1 MRTTSFSTIKP
12 LRVYSPGLRR
22 LLIKLNLVTAQAAD
36 ALAAKVPEVKVITA
50 IADFVPGSEERIVA
64 QVAAELGIEV
74 ADLSSKAALDE
85 LSRSGLL
92 GLIDGEVLLGHRCVP
107 IRGKDD
113 ELTVAFADPLDLE
126 SISNIEFLTGKR
138 LRVMIAKEGSICEVI
153 ERSVGV
159 SDANLDTADDGL
171 RLTTLTTDQEI
182 AVGAIPGDAS
192 EEVGSKTAPIVKIVN
207 KILADARA
215 AHASDVHIEPT
226 AQSLE
231 VRFRIDGVM
240 QSHLTA
246 PKKLQPY
253 ILTRIKLLSGMDI
266 TEKRRP
272 QDGRFRI
279 RTANGEAVDIRAS
292 AVPTP
297 SGEKIVLR
305 LLGNASEERTV
316 DSLHLPAPVR
326 TALLEVLRS
335 KDRIVLVCG
344 PTGSGK
350 TTTLYSLL
358 NHVKEGTT
366 NIITVEDP
374 IEMRIQGATQ
384 IQVDAKIGMTFASGL
399 RSILRQDPDII
410 LVGEIRDLET
420 AEVAFQA
427 AQTGHFVLSTLH
439 TNTAPSAVI
448 RLRDLGLAPFVIASS
463 LGGVL
468 AQRLVRKLCKCS
480 KPLDEAAAATLGAR
494 YHINAATA
502 RKQVGCEECDG
513 SGYKGRIGVYSFFH
527 VGAEVRELI
536 RTGAG
541 EDELTQAAKAHG
553 MKDLHAA
560 GLELVLA
567 GLTSPDELERV
578 IGISESAPS
587 GLALPHPDEGSR
599 RPIAASATVPHQELP
614 VEKPKPSRVRSGKA
628 AQSIETLVSAYES
641 GEGVEKERPVPR
653 ILLVDD
659 DEGVRA
665 VMSRA
670 LRKAEF
676 EVIEAAD
683 GYEGLDRART
693 MVPDIVVSDLVMPGL
708 DGRELLG
715 ELRKYPETSTIPV
728 LMLTGSDG
736 EENEILLIEAG
747 ANDFVSKASSPPLV
761 IARIRRL
768 LGA

>member
-1 MRTTSFSTIKP
+1 
-12 LRVYSPGLRR
+12 
-22 LLIKLNLVTAQAAD
+22 
-36 ALAAKVPEVKVITA
+36 
-50 IADFVPGSEERIVA
+50 
-64 QVAAELGIEV
+64 
-74 ADLSSKAALDE
+74 
-85 LSRSGLL
+85 
-92 GLIDGEVLLGHRCVP
+92 
-107 IRGKDD
+107 
-113 ELTVAFADPLDLE
+113 
-126 SISNIEFLTGKR
+126 
-138 LRVMIAKEGSICEVI
+138 MIAKEGSICELI

-159 SDANLDTADDGL
+159 ADAKSESAEDGL
-171 RLTTLTTDQEI
+171 RLTTLTTDNEV
-182 AVGAIPGDAS
+182 AVGVIPGDAS

-215 AHASDVHIEPT
+215 AHASDVHVEPT

-240 QSHLTA
+240 QSHLTV

-279 RTANGEAVDIRAS
+279 RTADGEAVDIRAS

-305 LLGNASEERTV
+305 LLGNASEERSV
-316 DSLHLPAPVR
+316 DSLHLPPSVKA
-326 TALLEVLRS
+326 ALLEVLRS

-439 TNTAPSAVI
+439 TNSAPSAVI

-468 AQRLVRKLCKCS
+468 AQRLVRKLCTKCCA
-480 KPLDEAAAATLGAR
+480 PLGEAEAATFHAR
-494 YHINAATA
+494 YHVATA
-502 RKQVGCEECDG
+502 GVRKQAGCEGCDG
-513 SGYKGRIGVYSFFH
+513 SGYKGRIGVYSFFP

-536 RTGAG
+536 RLGAS
-541 EDELTQAAKAHG
+541 EDELTQAAKHHG
-553 MKDLHAA
+553 MKELHAA
-560 GLELVLA
+560 GLDLVVQ

-578 IGISESAPS
+578 IGMAEGVSTTP
-587 GLALPHPDEGSR
+587 ALPFH
-599 RPIAASATVPHQELP
+599 ELP
-614 VEKPKPSRVRSGKA
+614 LERPKPGRVRSGQPV
-628 AQSIETLVSAYES
+628 QSIESLVNAYEHD
-641 GEGVEKERPVPR
+641 VVERPVPR

-683 GYEGLDRART
+683 GYEGLDRARS

-708 DGRELLG
+708 DGRELLS
-715 ELRKYPETSTIPV
+715 ELRKCPETSAIPV

>member
-1 MRTTSFSTIKP
+1 MRTTSFSTVKP
-12 LRVYSPGLRR
+12 LRVFSPGLRR
-22 LLIKLNLVTAQAAD
+22 ILIKLNFVTAAAAD
-36 ALAAKVPEVKVITA
+36 ALAARPPEVKLITA
-50 IADFVPGSEERIVA
+50 VADFAPGSEDRIVE
-64 QVAAELGIEV
+64 QLSRELNIEV
-74 ADLSSKAALDE
+74 ADLTSKAAVDAIA
-85 LSRSGLL
+85 RSGLL
-92 GLIDGEVLLGHRCVP
+92 GLIEGEVLLSHRCVP
-107 IRGKDD
+107 VSSRED
-113 ELTVAFADPLDLE
+113 ELSVAFADPLDLE
-126 SISNIEFLTGKR
+126 SISNIEFLAGKR
-138 LRVMIAKEGSICEVI
+138 VRVMIAKEGNICEMI

-159 SDANLDTADDGL
+159 ADARSESAEEGL
-171 RLTTLTTDQEI
+171 RLTTLTTDHEV

-240 QSHLTA
+240 QSHLTI

-279 RTANGEAVDIRAS
+279 RTADGEAVDIRAS

-305 LLGNASEERTV
+305 LLGNASEERSV
-316 DSLHLPAPVR
+316 DSLHLPASVKS
-326 TALLEVLRS
+326 ALLEVLRS

-439 TNTAPSAVI
+439 TNTAASAVI

-468 AQRLVRKLCKCS
+468 AQRLVRKLCTKCCA
-480 KPLDEAAAATLGAR
+480 PLGEAEAATFGAR
-494 YHINAATA
+494 YHIATA
-502 RKQVGCEECDG
+502 EVRKQVGCEECDG
-513 SGYKGRIGVYSFFH
+513 SGYKGRIGVYSFFP

-536 RTGAG
+536 RLGAG
-541 EDELTQAAKAHG
+541 EDELTKAAKHHG
-553 MKDLHAA
+553 MKELHAA
-560 GLELVLA
+560 GLDLVA
-567 GLTSPDELERV
+567 QGLTSPDELERV
-578 IGISESAPS
+578 VGVAESVQVTT
-587 GLALPHPDEGSR
+587 ALPFHEEDR
-599 RPIAASATVPHQELP
+599 AKPIAASATHPVQELP
-614 VEKPKPSRVRSGKA
+614 LERPKPSRVRGGTP
-628 AQSIETLVSAYES
+628 AQSIESLVNAYEHDTA
-641 GEGVEKERPVPR
+641 ERPVPR

-683 GYEGLDRART
+683 GYEGLDRARAL
-693 MVPDIVVSDLVMPGL
+693 VPDIVVSDLVMPGL
-708 DGRELLG
+708 DGRELLS
-715 ELRKYPETSTIPV
+715 ELRKCPETSTIPV